1 MNLRSTLDRR
11 RRRAATP
18 DDAVDLDD
26 GYEYEYVYVD
36 EDDEAWDDEAWDDEP
51 WDDDLEGEGHDA
63 AADHHDGSPPVDPR
77 IAARRDDV
85 AQARRLRLRR
95 RLIALAAVLAVI
107 LLAGAVTRSALLD
120 VDEVTVSG
128 ADRSDPAAL
137 VAAAGIPAG
146 TPLLG
151 LDLDRAVAGVR
162 SEPWVL
168 DATID
173 HTWSGDVSITVVER
187 TPVATVNAGAGG
199 WLLVDAQRRVLA
211 ASPTPPD
218 LPLVDGVGSAEVGA
232 ELDPA
237 AQGAIDVAGALT
249 PGVRSRVAVVRVAG
263 PDDID
268 LDLQP
273 TGTVRFGPAT
283 DLDERLRTLQTVF
296 ARVDL
301 VCVDTIDLAVPDKAL
316 LTRVPACA

>member
-1 MNLRSTLDRR
+1 MNLRSTLERR
-11 RRRAATP
+11 RRRAAEP

-26 GYEYEYVYVD
+26 IDLDDEYEYEYVYVD
-36 EDDEAWDDEAWDDEP
+36 EDDPAWDDDG
-51 WDDDLEGEGHDA
+51 WDDDVEAEPGDDDA
-63 AADHHDGSPPVDPR
+63 RVPAVDPR

-85 AQARRLRLRR
+85 AQARRHRVRR
-95 RLIALAAVLAVI
+95 RLIGLAAVLGVI
-107 LLAGAVTRSALLD
+107 LLVGGVTRSALLD

-128 ADRSDPAAL
+128 AERSDPAAL
-137 VAAAGIPAG
+137 VAAAAIPAG

-151 LDLDRAVAGVR
+151 LDLDRALAGVR

-168 DATID
+168 DATIS
-173 HTWSGDVSITVVER
+173 HTWSGDVSIAVVER

-199 WLLVDAQRRVLA
+199 WLLVDAERRVVA

-218 LPLVDGVGSAEVGA
+218 LPLVDGVGAAEVGDD
-232 ELDPA
+232 LDPA
-237 AQGAIDVAGALT
+237 AQGAIDVAAALT
-249 PGVRSRVAVVRVAG
+249 PGVRSRVAVVRSAG
-263 PDDID
+263 PDDIE
-268 LDLQP
+268 LVLQP

-283 DLDERLRTLQTVF
+283 ELDERLRTLQTVF

-301 VCVDTIDLAVPDKAL
+301 VCVDTIDLPVPDKAL